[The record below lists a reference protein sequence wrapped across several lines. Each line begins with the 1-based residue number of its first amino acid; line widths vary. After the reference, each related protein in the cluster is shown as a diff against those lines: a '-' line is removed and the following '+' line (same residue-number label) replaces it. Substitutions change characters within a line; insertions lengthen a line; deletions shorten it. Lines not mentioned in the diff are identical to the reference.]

1 MLHVRLSL
9 LFLPLIFWGQTL
21 RYPNGTFLSDTVR
34 IGDPTQYALS
44 FHHSKDLEIFF
55 PDSNSKFYP
64 FEFISKEFF
73 TTETNDS
80 ISIDSV
86 VYTLRTFEI
95 QQKVELG
102 LPIQL
107 VSDDDTSRIY
117 AIPDSINI
125 QQYIREGMDSLT
137 LKTSTALVPMN
148 TNFNYPYFIV
158 ISVGGILAAWLL
170 YRLFGASFLRN
181 YKLYNMYQNHIQ
193 FIREFEILKEACS
206 QDPSIAKIE
215 KALVVWKE
223 YLSKLEDEPIYTYT
237 TTEIITLY
245 NQEDLKESLQ
255 EIDRYIYKGEI
266 ASNTEDVLDSL
277 GKFST
282 KEYKRIREVLQ
293 RGR

>member
-9 LFLPLIFWGQTL
+9 LILPLIFWGQSL
-21 RYPNGTFLSDTVR
+21 KYPNGKFLSDTVR
-34 IGDPTQYALS
+34 IGDPTQYYLA
-44 FHHSKDLEIFF
+44 FHHPKNMEVFF
-55 PDSNSKFYP
+55 PDSNSNFYP
-64 FEFISKEFF
+64 FEFISKEYF
-73 TTETNDS
+73 TTKTKDS
-80 ISIDSV
+80 ISTDSV
-86 VYTLRTFEI
+86 VYTLRTFEMRE
-95 QQKVELG
+95 KLELG

-107 VSDDDTSRIY
+107 VNDDDTSKIY
-117 AIPDSINI
+117 ALPDSIAI
-125 QQYIREGMDSLT
+125 KQYILQGMDSLS
-137 LKTSTALVPMN
+137 LKTSTTLVSMG
-148 TNFNYPYFIV
+148 TQFNYPYFVV
-158 ISVGGILAAWLL
+158 ISLGCLLLAWLL
-170 YRLFGASFLRN
+170 YRFFGASFLRN
-181 YKLYNMYQNHIQ
+181 YKLYNMYQNHVQ
-193 FIREFEILKEACS
+193 FIREFETLKDACS

-245 NQEDLKESLQ
+245 NQDDLKQSLQ